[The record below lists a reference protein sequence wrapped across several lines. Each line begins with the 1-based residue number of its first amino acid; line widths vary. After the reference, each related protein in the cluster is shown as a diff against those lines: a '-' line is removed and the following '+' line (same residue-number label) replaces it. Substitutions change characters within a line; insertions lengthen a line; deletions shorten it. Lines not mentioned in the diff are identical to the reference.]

1 MNSPAMRHLLRP
13 RHAPGWLLLAVALA
27 GVALA
32 GCTASEGDDA
42 PVEAPQ
48 ATATPAAP
56 APTPA
61 PATPPAALGTPSP
74 ESLDAALQALIDSM
88 RGGGTDPF
96 AGPPEALPPELRA
109 LLEALGIDLLLG
121 AAVLET
127 GGGLAVEVVFAGSPA
142 EQASLRAGDV
152 IVAIDGEPVGSGAEL
167 RAAVQATMADEVY
180 VLTVNR
186 GGYTRMIG
194 VERTSSDESF
204 WRSDMLRT
212 LALGL
217 MLANRPGAL
226 ALPPSLL
233 GELMEETPEGLRVF
247 AVFPG
252 SPADNAGLRAGD
264 YVLAIEGR
272 PLQTLDDLNELMMSF
287 NPLAGDTEVTLRR
300 DGREMT
306 VRVAFRIGGLFGGGA
321 PDRVARRRLMNRP
334 PAGRCR
340 REERPA
346 PT

>member
-1 MNSPAMRHLLRP
+1 MGSPVVRHPLRP
-13 RHAPGWLLLAVALA
+13 LHAPGLLLLAVTLA
-27 GVALA
+27 IAALA
-32 GCTASEGDDA
+32 GCTGAEGDDA
-42 PVEAPQ
+42 PVEAPP
-48 ATATPAAP
+48 ATATPAPA

-61 PATPPAALGTPSP
+61 PAATTEALGTPSP
-74 ESLDAALQALIDSM
+74 ESLDAALQALIGSM
-88 RGGGTDPF
+88 RGGGADPF
-96 AGPPEALPPELRA
+96 SGPPEALPPDLRA

-121 AAVLET
+121 VAVNET
-127 GGGLAVEVVFAGSPA
+127 GGGLGVEVVFAGSPA
-142 EQASLRAGDV
+142 DQARLRAGDV
-152 IVAIDGEPVGSGAEL
+152 IVAIDGVPVDTRAEL
-167 RAAVQATMADEVY
+167 RAAVQAAMAGEVY
-180 VLTVNR
+180 LLTVNR
-186 GGYTRMIG
+186 GGYTRMVG

-217 MLANRPGAL
+217 MLANRPGGL

-272 PLQTLDDLNELMMSF
+272 PLQTLDDLNELMTSF

-306 VRVAFRIGGLFGGGA
+306 IRVAFRIGGLFGGGA
-321 PDRVARRRLMNRP
+321 PG
-334 PAGRCR
+334 PA
-340 REERPA
+340 E
-346 PT
+346 

>member
-1 MNSPAMRHLLRP
+1 MGSPLVRHRQQP
-13 RHAPGWLLLAVALA
+13 RRAPGWLVLAVALA
-27 GVALA
+27 IVALA

-42 PVEAPQ
+42 PVQAPP
-48 ATATPAAP
+48 ATSTPAAP
-56 APTPA
+56 T
-61 PATPPAALGTPSP
+61 ATPPPTTATVTLATPSP
-74 ESLDAALQALIDSM
+74 ESLDAALQALIGSM

-96 AGPPEALPPELRA
+96 AGPPEALPPDLRA

-121 AAVLET
+121 AAVNET
-127 GGGLAVEVVFAGSPA
+127 GGVLTVEVVFAGSPA
-142 EQASLRAGDV
+142 EAANLRAGDV
-152 IVAIDGEPVGSGAEL
+152 IVAIDGVPVGSRAEL
-167 RAAVQATMADEVY
+167 RTAVQAVMAGEVY
-180 VLTVNR
+180 VLTLRR
-186 GGYTRMIG
+186 GGSTRLID
-194 VERTSSDESF
+194 VEHTSSEESF

-217 MLANRPGAL
+217 MLANRPGGF

-252 SPADNAGLRAGD
+252 SPADAAGLRAGD

-272 PLQTLDDLNELMMSF
+272 AMRTLDDLNELMTSF

-306 VRVAFRIGGLFGGGA
+306 IRVAFRIGGLFGGGA
-321 PDRVARRRLMNRP
+321 PI
-334 PAGRCR
+334 PA
-340 REERPA
+340 E
-346 PT
+346 